1 MPDDPTPILPPT
13 ERISAIRQTPKI
25 VTPSALESAQVKII
39 ASMQDDIRATQAR
52 MRELQNDRDML
63 DALEQSVRPEEE
75 DPKFRLVEPSAP
87 TAPQGVRT
95 KQAPTMEART
105 FEPSGTPEHLEAER
119 DERTKK
125 FLAMVKK
132 NPEFLDA
139 LRNLM
144 EELPNMDDKTKSKK
158 EAE

>member
-1 MPDDPTPILPPT
+1 MPNKENEKIELEFIEEMAKIDDEISQLNAKMEILK
-13 ERISAIRQTPKI
+13 EDEDFIL
-25 VTPSALESAQVKII
+25 ALSDSIPEK
-39 ASMQDDIRATQAR
+39 
-52 MRELQNDRDML
+52 
-63 DALEQSVRPEEE
+63 PEEAPMSDSE
-75 DPKFRLVEPSAP
+75 IEARTLEPSNPIMSDKDRA
-87 TAPQGVRT
+87 
-95 KQAPTMEART
+95 KQVASIEART

>member
-1 MPDDPTPILPPT
+1 MPNKENEKIELEFIEEMAKIDDEISQLNAKMEILKEDEDFILALSASIPETPEKAPMSDSEIEARTLG
-13 ERISAIRQTPKI
+13 
-25 VTPSALESAQVKII
+25 PSNPIMSDKDRAKQV
-39 ASMQDDIRATQAR
+39 ASI
-52 MRELQNDRDML
+52 
-63 DALEQSVRPEEE
+63 
-75 DPKFRLVEPSAP
+75 
-87 TAPQGVRT
+87 
-95 KQAPTMEART
+95 EART